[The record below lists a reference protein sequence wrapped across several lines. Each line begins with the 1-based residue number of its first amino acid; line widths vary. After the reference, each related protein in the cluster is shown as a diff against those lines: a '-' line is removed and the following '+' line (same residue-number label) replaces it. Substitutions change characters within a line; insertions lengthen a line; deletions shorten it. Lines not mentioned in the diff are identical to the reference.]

1 MTDRA
6 TTNRTVRIKLRS
18 GMRDGDPMAY
28 SLTSDESEH
37 MLLDMDSHADLD
49 PGTAYDTWIDVTV
62 SEYGAIT
69 SALIPSE
76 PPTLVEYEP
85 DDDDDASD
93 IADVPADEIKASGA

>member
-1 MTDRA
+1 MLYALTADEESDPF
-6 TTNRTVRIKLRS
+6 L
-18 GMRDGDPMAY
+18 GMNG
-28 SLTSDESEH
+28 
-37 MLLDMDSHADLD
+37 HADLD
-49 PGTAYDTWIDVTV
+49 PGMAYDTWIDVTV